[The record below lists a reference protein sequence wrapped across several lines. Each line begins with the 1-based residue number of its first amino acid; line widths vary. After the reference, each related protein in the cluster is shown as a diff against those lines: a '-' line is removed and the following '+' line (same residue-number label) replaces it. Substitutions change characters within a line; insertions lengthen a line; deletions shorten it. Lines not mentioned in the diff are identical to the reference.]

1 MIDNQQ
7 VKCKINILFSVRW
20 SFAVPVSQPLLAG
33 GGGPKT
39 AARPGRFRGGGP
51 SRIYPSHHTPPHPS
65 NNVPHIIL
73 PEYPSYFLTT
83 ISPSISFNLLY
94 LRYN

>member
-1 MIDNQQ
+1 MD
-7 VKCKINILFSVRW
+7 W
-20 SFAVPVSQPLLAG
+20 G
-33 GGGPKT
+33 GLVQKT

-51 SRIYPSHHTPPHPS
+51 SRISPSHHTPPHPS

>member
-1 MIDNQQ
+1 MFPVLCGLGGGWSKNGSPAGPI
-7 VKCKINILFSVRW
+7 SGRW
-20 SFAVPVSQPLLAG
+20 SVPHTPPHPSNNVPHIPLL
-33 GGGPKT
+33 PIT
-39 AARPGRFRGGGP
+39 
-51 SRIYPSHHTPPHPS
+51 SRISSSHHTPPHPS